1 MCEEVRQYKPCL
13 KHLFKK
19 DGNLIFM
26 QRPHILLLELLQTQ
40 VENEG
45 IFFQKKRN
53 SKKEGRV

>member
-1 MCEEVRQYKPCL
+1 MA
-13 KHLFKK
+13 
-19 DGNLIFM
+19 IFM